1 MGTTRVFVLGLALS
15 VTAPY
20 SLASQGRVDEAAS
33 WVAVNCVQV
42 SRSVFSIPRATSAG
56 ATVEL
61 RLSGEFIP
69 ETLIVLR
76 GDATGPQAE
85 ILQASGVAVCD
96 QLLIL
101 RRKNPRLSAEEAAS
115 LVRIDRRAVKS
126 REVRELEALL
136 QEAFSLRL
144 RSEVGDRI
152 YLPNRSISF
161 SVSSGREEVRVKIN
175 VPEPLADS
183 VASDRPVE
191 ISQPELADW
200 TTRLLRALK
209 LLEPPK
215 PSR

>member
-1 MGTTRVFVLGLALS
+1 MATTRILALGLVIA
-15 VTAPY
+15 VAAPCTF
-20 SLASQGRVDEAAS
+20 ASQGRVDEAAS

-42 SRSVFSIPRATSAG
+42 SRSVLSIPRTPSAG

-69 ETLIVLR
+69 ETLVVLR
-76 GDATGPQAE
+76 ADATGSHAE
-85 ILQASGVAVCD
+85 ILQASGVAICD
-96 QLLIL
+96 QLLTL
-101 RRKNPRLSAEEAAS
+101 RRKNPGLSAEEAAS
-115 LVRIDRRAVKS
+115 LVRIDRRAVES

-136 QEAFSLRL
+136 QQAFSLRL

-152 YLPNRSISF
+152 YFPNRSNSF
-161 SVSSGREEVRVKIN
+161 SVSSGREEVRVKFN
-175 VPEPLADS
+175 LPEPLADS